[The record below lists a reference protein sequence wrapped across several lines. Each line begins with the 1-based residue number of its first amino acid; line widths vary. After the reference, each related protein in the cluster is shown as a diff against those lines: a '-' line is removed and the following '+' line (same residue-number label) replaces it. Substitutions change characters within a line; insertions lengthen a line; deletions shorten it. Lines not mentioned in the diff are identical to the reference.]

1 MKIFSSLV
9 AFAVVFACLSVACA
23 DVALPPRPRN
33 VQSDFVTADITD
45 DGELS
50 LKFKFPYECKY
61 EYHLIDVW
69 RNSDEEICRK
79 EILSGKGKCKSG
91 KTVEGLVN
99 VENRLRFG
107 RNFFLLQIQLSDIKE
122 KTRFGT
128 KTRRDK
134 EDLTKTIVVWLGT
147 WGRIYDLR
155 VYDGDQ
161 TENV

>member
-9 AFAVVFACLSVACA
+9 AFAMVFACLSVACA
-23 DVALPPRPRN
+23 DLPLPPRPRN

-45 DGELS
+45 EGELS
-50 LKFKFPYECKY
+50 LKFEFPYECKY

-69 RNSDEEICRK
+69 KDSKQEIHRE

-91 KTVEGLVN
+91 EIVEDLVN
-99 VENRLRFG
+99 VKERLRFR

-134 EDLTKTIVVWLGT
+134 EDVTKTIVVSLGS

-161 TENV
+161 TVSR